1 MFQKEVAERI
11 ACVNGK
17 KRGILSVLIQTFY
30 NVEYCFSVDEIEF
43 SPKPKVKSGVIRIT
57 RNQREKLDCNPK
69 LYKTIIKTAF
79 NQRRKTLKNALKC
92 FDIKMDKNI
101 KTLMN
106 LRAENLSVEDYIY
119 ITNHVESI

>member
-1 MFQKEVAERI
+1 M
-11 ACVNGK
+11 
-17 KRGILSVLIQTFY
+17 L
-30 NVEYCFSVDEIEF
+30 SVDEIEF

-92 FDIKMDKNI
+92 FDLKMDKNI

-106 LRAENLSVEDYIY
+106 LKSRENLSVEDYIY